1 MLNQQF
7 IKSEIYQI
15 INSQNVL
22 YGSLRNKLNSRVVR
36 VKVTL

>member
-22 YGSLRNKLNSRVVR
+22 CRSLRNKLNSRVVR

>member
-22 YGSLRNKLNSRVVR
+22 YRSLRNKLNSRVVR

>member
-7 IKSEIYQI
+7 IKSENYQT
-15 INSQNVL
+15 INSKNVF
-22 YGSLRNKLNSRVVR
+22 YRSLWNELNSRVVR